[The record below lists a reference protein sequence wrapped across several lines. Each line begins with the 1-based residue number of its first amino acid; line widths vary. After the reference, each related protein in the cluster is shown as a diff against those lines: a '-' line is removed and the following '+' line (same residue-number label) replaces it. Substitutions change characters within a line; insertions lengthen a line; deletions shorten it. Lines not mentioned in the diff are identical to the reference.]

1 MEERIPRVQANLA
14 DIIFQMCVNFLMYT
28 LLILVFY
35 MLVRFYLEEDT
46 TESNEDAGYSAVSVD
61 DEELEDELN
70 DNSAAPNSALSSPK
84 ASKKGGKKAQEIEM
98 RSRLESTESLDER
111 ATGDVV
117 GDLLEQGAGKNN
129 KNKNEK
135 EVNGMAPQSP
145 PRLKKSNSFLNLNE
159 WGEPEGTKEEVYQR
173 VIFCAI
179 GLNITFCIWGL
190 VQVRTYGS
198 TKQSIVYA
206 LYLILY
212 NLYFI
217 HNLSLVVHFTN
228 TYRTPNLMYN
238 NAQQQQQ

>member
-212 NLYFI
+212 NLYLYTI
-217 HNLSLVVHFTN
+217 YLS
-228 TYRTPNLMYN
+228 
-238 NAQQQQQ
+238 